1 MRRSILAVIV
11 CVSLAACVA
20 EGEAQNALWARLAAA
35 NLLAGSVAQGFA
47 SSMGTDGI
55 EAGSGRDRLDSSR
68 AALIAKSLDAVE
80 LSLDA
85 AGDALRGGLP
95 AVAER
100 QIGAAETQLDGLV
113 PLMPADTDNE
123 TGETE

>member
-1 MRRSILAVIV
+1 MRRVILAAV
-11 CVSLAACVA
+11 VSIALSACMV
-20 EGEAQNALWARLAAA
+20 EGEGVQNALWARLAAA
-35 NLLAGSVAQGFA
+35 NLLAGSVAQGLA
-47 SSMGTDGI
+47 SSIGTEDGQV
-55 EAGSGRDRLDSSR
+55 ALDPSR

-95 AVAER
+95 AVAAG
-100 QIGAAETQLDGLV
+100 QIGAAESQLDDLV
-113 PLMPADTDNE
+113 PLLPAKADST